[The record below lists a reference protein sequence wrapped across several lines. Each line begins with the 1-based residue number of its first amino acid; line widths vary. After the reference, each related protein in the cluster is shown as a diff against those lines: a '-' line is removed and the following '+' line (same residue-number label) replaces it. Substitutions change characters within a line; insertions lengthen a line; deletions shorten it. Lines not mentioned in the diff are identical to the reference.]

1 MNPFAVTLIAIIDV
15 LWWIMIIHIIMS
27 WLIQF
32 QVLNVY
38 QPLVRQI
45 WQGLN
50 TVLEPIYRPI
60 RNMLPHTGGL
70 DFTPI
75 IVFIGLI
82 FLRQA
87 VFVWLG

>member
-60 RNMLPHTGGL
+60 RNLLPRTGGL